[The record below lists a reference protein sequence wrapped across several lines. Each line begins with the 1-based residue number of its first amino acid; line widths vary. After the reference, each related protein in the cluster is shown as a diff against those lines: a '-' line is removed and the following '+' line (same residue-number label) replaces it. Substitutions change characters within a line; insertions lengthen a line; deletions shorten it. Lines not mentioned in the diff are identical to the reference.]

1 MIAIVKYNAGNILS
15 VSYALDRLGYKNIV
29 TDDPE
34 IIQRSEKVILPGVGE
49 AHTSMQYLKDR
60 QLDKILPSLKQPT
73 LGICLGMHLMCS
85 FSEEGHTT
93 CMNVFP
99 NKVQRFNDSD
109 LVPHMGWNNFS
120 SVNGLLLH
128 NVKANENV
136 YYVHSYYACLSEFTK
151 GVCDYIN
158 PFSATLERDNFFATQ
173 FHPERSSDS
182 GKKILKNFLSL

>member
-15 VSYALDRLGYKNIV
+15 VSYALDRLGYKNII

-34 IIQRSEKVILPGVGE
+34 IIQLSEKVILPGVGE
-49 AHTSMQYLKDR
+49 AHTSMQYLKDKE
-60 QLDKILPSLKQPT
+60 LDKTLLSLTQPT

-93 CMNVFP
+93 CMNIFP
-99 NKVQRFNDSD
+99 NKVQKFNDTE

-120 SVNGLLLH
+120 SANGLLLH

-151 GVCDYIN
+151 GECDYIN

>member
-15 VSYALDRLGYKNIV
+15 VSYALDRLGYKNII

-49 AHTSMQYLKDR
+49 AHTSMQYLRDKE
-60 QLDKILPSLKQPT
+60 LDKTLLSLTQPT

-99 NKVQRFNDSD
+99 NKVQKFNDTE

-120 SVNGLLLH
+120 SANGLLLN

-136 YYVHSYYACLSEFTK
+136 YYVHSYYACLSRFTK
-151 GVCDYIN
+151 GECDYIN
-158 PFSATLERDNFFATQ
+158 PFSATLERDKFFATQ
-173 FHPERSSDS
+173 FHPERSSNS
-182 GKKILKNFLSL
+182 GKNILKNYLSL

>member
-60 QLDKILPSLKQPT
+60 ELDKILPSLKQPT

-109 LVPHMGWNNFS
+109 LVPHMGWNYFS

>member
-60 QLDKILPSLKQPT
+60 ELDKILPSLKQPT

-151 GVCDYIN
+151 GECDYIN

>member
-15 VSYALDRLGYKNIV
+15 VSYALDRLGYKNII

-49 AHTSMQYLKDR
+49 AHTSMQYLKDKE
-60 QLDKILPSLKQPT
+60 LDKTLLSLTQPT

-99 NKVQRFNDSD
+99 NKVQKFNDTE
-109 LVPHMGWNNFS
+109 LVPHMG
-120 SVNGLLLH
+120 SV
-128 NVKANENV
+128 
-136 YYVHSYYACLSEFTK
+136 SYTHL
-151 GVCDYIN
+151 
-158 PFSATLERDNFFATQ
+158 TLPTIY
-173 FHPERSSDS
+173 SV
-182 GKKILKNFLSL
+182 

>member
-15 VSYALDRLGYKNIV
+15 VSYALDRLGYKNII

-49 AHTSMQYLKDR
+49 AHTSMQYLKDKE
-60 QLDKILPSLKQPT
+60 LDKALLSLTQPT

-99 NKVQRFNDSD
+99 NKVQKFNDIE

-120 SVNGLLLH
+120 SANGLLLH

-151 GVCDYIN
+151 GECDYIN

-173 FHPERSSDS
+173 FHPERSSNS
-182 GKKILKNFLSL
+182 GKNILKNFLSL

>member
-1 MIAIVKYNAGNILS
+1 VIAIIKYNAGNILS
-15 VSYALDRLGYKNIV
+15 VSYALDRLGCKNII

-49 AHTSMQYLKDR
+49 AHTSMQYLRDKE
-60 QLDKILPSLKQPT
+60 LDKTLLSLKQPT

-85 FSEEGHTT
+85 FSEEGHTA
-93 CMNVFP
+93 CMNIFP
-99 NKVQRFNDSD
+99 NKVQRFNDEE

-120 SVNGLLLH
+120 SAKGLLLH

-151 GVCDYIN
+151 GECDYIN

-173 FHPERSSDS
+173 FHPERSSNS
-182 GKKILKNFLSL
+182 GKNILRNFLSL

>member
-15 VSYALDRLGYKNIV
+15 VSYALDRLGYKNII

-49 AHTSMQYLKDR
+49 AHTSMQYLKDKE
-60 QLDKILPSLKQPT
+60 LDKTLLSLTQPI

-85 FSEEGHTT
+85 FSEEGHTA
-93 CMNVFP
+93 CMNIFP
-99 NKVQRFNDSD
+99 NKVQRFNDEE

-120 SVNGLLLH
+120 SAKGLLLH

-151 GVCDYIN
+151 GECDYIN

-173 FHPERSSDS
+173 FHPERSSNS
-182 GKKILKNFLSL
+182 GKNILKNFLSL

>member
-15 VSYALDRLGYKNIV
+15 VSYALDRLGYKNII

-49 AHTSMQYLKDR
+49 AHTSMQYLKDKE
-60 QLDKILPSLKQPT
+60 LDKTLLSLTQPT

-99 NKVQRFNDSD
+99 NKVQKFNDIE

-120 SVNGLLLH
+120 SANGLLLH

-151 GVCDYIN
+151 GECDYIN

-173 FHPERSSDS
+173 FHPERSSNS
-182 GKKILKNFLSL
+182 GKNILKNFLSL

>member
-34 IIQRSEKVILPGVGE
+34 IIQRSEEVILPGVGE

-60 QLDKILPSLKQPT
+60 ELDKILPSLKQPT

-151 GVCDYIN
+151 GQCDYIN

>member
-49 AHTSMQYLKDR
+49 AHTSMKYLKDR
-60 QLDKILPSLKQPT
+60 ELDKILPSLKQPT

>member
-15 VSYALDRLGYKNIV
+15 VSYALDRLGYKNII

-49 AHTSMQYLKDR
+49 AHTSMQYLKDKE
-60 QLDKILPSLKQPT
+60 LDKALLSLTQPT

-99 NKVQRFNDSD
+99 NKVQKFNDTE

-120 SVNGLLLH
+120 SANGLLLH

-151 GVCDYIN
+151 GECDYIN

-173 FHPERSSDS
+173 FHPERSSNS
-182 GKKILKNFLSL
+182 GKNILKNFLSL

>member
-1 MIAIVKYNAGNILS
+1 MIAIIKYNAGNILS
-15 VSYALDRLGYKNIV
+15 VSYALDRLGCKNII

-49 AHTSMQYLKDR
+49 AHTSMQYLRDKE
-60 QLDKILPSLKQPT
+60 LDKTLLSLKQPT

-85 FSEEGHTT
+85 FSEEGHTA
-93 CMNVFP
+93 CMNIFP
-99 NKVQRFNDSD
+99 NKVQRFNDEE

-120 SVNGLLLH
+120 SAKGLLLH

-151 GVCDYIN
+151 GECDYIN

-173 FHPERSSDS
+173 FHPERSSNS
-182 GKKILKNFLSL
+182 GKNILRNFLSL

>member
-15 VSYALDRLGYKNIV
+15 VSYALDRLGYKNIL

-49 AHTSMQYLKDR
+49 AYTSMQYLKDR
-60 QLDKILPSLKQPT
+60 ELDKILPSLKQPT

-151 GVCDYIN
+151 GQCDCIN

>member
-1 MIAIVKYNAGNILS
+1 MIAIIKYNAGNILS
-15 VSYALDRLGYKNIV
+15 VSYALDRLGCKNII

-49 AHTSMQYLKDR
+49 AHTSMQYLRDKE
-60 QLDKILPSLKQPT
+60 LDKTLLSLKQPT

-85 FSEEGHTT
+85 FSEEGHTA
-93 CMNVFP
+93 CMNIFP
-99 NKVQRFNDSD
+99 NKVQRFNDEE

-120 SVNGLLLH
+120 SANGLLLH

-151 GVCDYIN
+151 GECDYIN

-173 FHPERSSDS
+173 FHPERSSNS
-182 GKKILKNFLSL
+182 GKNILRNFLSL

>member
-15 VSYALDRLGYKNIV
+15 VSYALDRLGYKNII

-49 AHTSMQYLKDR
+49 AHTSMQYLRDKE
-60 QLDKILPSLKQPT
+60 LDKTLLSLTQPT

-99 NKVQRFNDSD
+99 NKVQKFNDTE

-120 SVNGLLLH
+120 SANGLLLH

-151 GVCDYIN
+151 GECDYIN

-173 FHPERSSDS
+173 FHPERSSNS
-182 GKKILKNFLSL
+182 GKNILKNFLSL

>member
-1 MIAIVKYNAGNILS
+1 MIAILKYNAGNILS
-15 VSYALDRLGYKNIV
+15 VSYALDRLGYKNII

-34 IIQRSEKVILPGVGE
+34 ILQRSEKVILPGVGE
-49 AHTSMQYLKDR
+49 AHPSMPYLTDKE
-60 QLDKILPSLKQPT
+60 LDQTLLSLTQPT

-99 NKVQRFNDSD
+99 NKVQKFNDTE

-120 SVNGLLLH
+120 SANGLRLH

-136 YYVHSYYACLSEFTK
+136 YYVHSYYACLSRFTK
-151 GVCDYIN
+151 GECDYIN
-158 PFSATLERDNFFATQ
+158 PFSAPLERDNFFATQ
-173 FHPERSSDS
+173 FHPERSSNS
-182 GKKILKNFLSL
+182 GKNILKNFLSL

>member
-29 TDDPE
+29 TDNPE

-60 QLDKILPSLKQPT
+60 ELDKILPSLKQPT

-136 YYVHSYYACLSEFTK
+136 YYVHSYYACLSDFTK
-151 GVCDYIN
+151 GQCDYIN

>member
-60 QLDKILPSLKQPT
+60 ELDKILPSLKQPT

-151 GVCDYIN
+151 GQCDYIN

>member
-15 VSYALDRLGYKNIV
+15 VSYALDRLGYKNII

-49 AHTSMQYLKDR
+49 AHTSMQYLRDKE
-60 QLDKILPSLKQPT
+60 LDKTLLSLTQPT

-99 NKVQRFNDSD
+99 NKVQKFNDTE

-120 SVNGLLLH
+120 SANGLLLN

-151 GVCDYIN
+151 GECDYIN

-173 FHPERSSDS
+173 FHPERSSNS
-182 GKKILKNFLSL
+182 GKNILKNFLSL

>member
-15 VSYALDRLGYKNIV
+15 VSYALDRLGYKNII

-49 AHTSMQYLKDR
+49 AHTSMQYLRDKE
-60 QLDKILPSLKQPT
+60 LDKTLLSLTQPT

-93 CMNVFP
+93 CMNVYP
-99 NKVQRFNDSD
+99 NKVQKFNDTE

-120 SVNGLLLH
+120 SANGLLLH

-151 GVCDYIN
+151 GECDYIN

-173 FHPERSSDS
+173 FHPERSSNS
-182 GKKILKNFLSL
+182 GKNILKNFLSL

>member
-15 VSYALDRLGYKNIV
+15 VSYALDRLGYKNII

-49 AHTSMQYLKDR
+49 AHTSMQYLKDKE
-60 QLDKILPSLKQPT
+60 LDKTLLSLTQPI

-99 NKVQRFNDSD
+99 NKVQKFNDTE

-120 SVNGLLLH
+120 SANGLLLH

-136 YYVHSYYACLSEFTK
+136 YYVHSYYACLSRFTK
-151 GVCDYIN
+151 GECDYCLLYTS
-158 PFSATLERDNFFATQ
+158 PSPRDRQKSRMPSSA
-173 FHPERSSDS
+173 
-182 GKKILKNFLSL
+182 

>member
-60 QLDKILPSLKQPT
+60 ELDKILPSLKQPT

>member
-15 VSYALDRLGYKNIV
+15 VSYALDRLGYKNII

-49 AHTSMQYLKDR
+49 AHTSMQYLKDKE
-60 QLDKILPSLKQPT
+60 LDKTLLSLTQPI

-99 NKVQRFNDSD
+99 NKVQKFNDTE

-120 SVNGLLLH
+120 SANGLLLH

-151 GVCDYIN
+151 GECDYIN

-173 FHPERSSDS
+173 FHPERSSNS
-182 GKKILKNFLSL
+182 GKNILKNFLSL